1 MAEVRFKRAAE
12 KLGFEV
18 KKASR
23 KEDMHK
29 HIDYWLL
36 YTDRKHAVDVK
47 GNNLPDEIW
56 CEFKNVRGNPGWMY
70 GNAHIIAFDMP
81 EEGGFAVVD
90 RQELAFWCEKNVKDE
105 FVTDKR
111 HAYRRKYSRKDREDV
126 ITKLNLH
133 DLKCL
138 ESYRVWGY
146 ETDY

>member
-1 MAEVRFKRAAE
+1 
-12 KLGFEV
+12 
-18 KKASR
+18 
-23 KEDMHK
+23 
-29 HIDYWLL
+29 
-36 YTDRKHAVDVK
+36 
-47 GNNLPDEIW
+47 
-56 CEFKNVRGNPGWMY
+56 MY

-90 RQELAFWCEKNVKDE
+90 RQELAFWCEKNVIDE

-138 ESYRVWGY
+138 ESYRVWDY
-146 ETDY
+146 ETIIEYLQVLSSIFYHPYDYLNL